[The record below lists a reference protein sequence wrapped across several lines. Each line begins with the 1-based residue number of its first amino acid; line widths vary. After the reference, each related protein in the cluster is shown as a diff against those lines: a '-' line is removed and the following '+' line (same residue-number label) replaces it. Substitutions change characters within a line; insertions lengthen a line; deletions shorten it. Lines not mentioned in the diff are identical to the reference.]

1 MLSIVIPTL
10 NRPQPLVKLVRS
22 LKTQQVNQDYEILVV
37 YNQETEAAL
46 SPLKNQPG
54 IEILTAPA
62 PGVNH
67 ARNWGAKKARG
78 EIVLFIDDDCV
89 VDDDLF
95 AQKHIDAHLTDKKTP
110 AFGGPYKLA
119 PSSSLWDQ
127 IYHLN
132 NLNWID
138 SNKMSPDRSLALL
151 GGNTSY
157 KAAIFK
163 KGFHFT
169 EEITYGGSETPLNT
183 LLSLKYGPL
192 GYLQETP
199 ITHDTNLSF
208 FKLIRKAYMQGLGAA
223 IQTKLYGHQL
233 QQTTESKEAT
243 SLAHRWGLEL
253 YAFVFMIGY
262 KSHLLRRQLI
272 LVFFQELWLRYFL
285 RKKEEWS
292 QRYRITQDK
301 YVGEVRA
308 GLIKAYWWQHARV
321 RHPLYMIW
329 NRTYWTAHY
338 FLNQAY
344 WSCHHIFLRTWGALK
359 YLLGATIGFI
369 SSLFEP
375 IAGEPKNLLDQISQR
390 ILHISRKLAW
400 LLLKA
405 VGVR

>member
-37 YNQETEAAL
+37 YNRETEAAL

-67 ARNWGAKKARG
+67 ARNWGAKQARG

-89 VDDDLF
+89 VDDNLF
-95 AQKHIDAHLTDKKTP
+95 VQKHIDAHLADEKTP

-138 SNKMSPDRSLALL
+138 SNKISTDRSLALL

-208 FKLIRKAYMQGLGAA
+208 FKLIRKAYRQGLGAA
-223 IQTKLYGHQL
+223 LQTKLYGHQL
-233 QQTTESKEAT
+233 QQTTESKEA
-243 SLAHRWGLEL
+243 SSFAHRWGLEV

-262 KSHLLRRQLI
+262 KSNLLQRQLI
-272 LVFFQELWLRYFL
+272 LVFFQELWSRYFL
-285 RKKEEWS
+285 RKKVDWS
-292 QRYRITQDK
+292 QRYRSTQDK
-301 YVGEVRA
+301 CVGEVRR

-329 NRTYWTAHY
+329 NRTYW
-338 FLNQAY
+338 
-344 WSCHHIFLRTWGALK
+344 SIHIIILRTWGALK
-359 YLLGATIGFI
+359 YLLGATSGFI
-369 SSLFEP
+369 SSLLEP
-375 IAGEPKNLLDQISQR
+375 INDEPKNFLDQISR
-390 ILHISRKLAW
+390 RVFHISRKFAW

-405 VGVR
+405 VGAR